1 MFIAPN
7 LDVGKFPFI
16 QFMGTMSR
24 STNMGVIQD
33 HHAEG
38 TWLKPPTKWVYKVW
52 QWQSNFSTTNI
63 EKIMLHQIYQI

>member
-38 TWLKPPTKWVYKVW
+38 TWLKPPTK
-52 QWQSNFSTTNI
+52 
-63 EKIMLHQIYQI
+63 